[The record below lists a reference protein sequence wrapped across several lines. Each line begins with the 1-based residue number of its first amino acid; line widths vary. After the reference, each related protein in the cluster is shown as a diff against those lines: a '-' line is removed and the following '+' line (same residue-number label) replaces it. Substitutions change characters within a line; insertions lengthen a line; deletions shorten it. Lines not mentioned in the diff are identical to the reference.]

1 MANIFQSLL
10 CSTMVAYFTTI
21 AFTTATLVSPPLMAA
36 NLDLA
41 TINFGI
47 KIEKIYE
54 KVKRSIDKGETNKL
68 IGYMY
73 DFKHEVEQYTG
84 TKIDINKQIDQAQ
97 KEARARGQ
105 KIDDKY
111 IKQIKKDFKKED
123 KSS

>member
-54 KVKRSIDKGETNKL
+54 KVKRSNL
-68 IGYMY
+68 
-73 DFKHEVEQYTG
+73 
-84 TKIDINKQIDQAQ
+84 
-97 KEARARGQ
+97 
-105 KIDDKY
+105 
-111 IKQIKKDFKKED
+111 
-123 KSS
+123 